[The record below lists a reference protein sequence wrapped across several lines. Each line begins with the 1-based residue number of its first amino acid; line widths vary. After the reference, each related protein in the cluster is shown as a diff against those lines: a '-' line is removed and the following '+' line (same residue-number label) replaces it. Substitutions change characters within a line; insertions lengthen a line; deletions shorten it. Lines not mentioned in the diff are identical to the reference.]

1 MKAIEKQIEIT
12 SPMELYT
19 FIDEHFDKLTEDVKS
34 ELLDSAG
41 CNWNIEFTDFESVNK
56 ITKPEMKVSFG
67 YTLVDKTKNVLPIMV
82 RPTLMDKKLMAPL
95 ERPTTPEQLDY
106 IVWLWEVKAHRWVAR
121 AEFLDIEYPDHA
133 KKYLNIKENKK

>member
-19 FIDEHFDKLTEDVKS
+19 FIDEHFDNLTEDVKS

-56 ITKPEMKVSFG
+56 ITKPEIKVSFG

-82 RPTLMDKKLMAPL
+82 RPTLMDKKLMDPL

-106 IVWLWEVKAHRWVAR
+106 IVWLWKNKQSLMFRDSDYEN
-121 AEFLDIEYPDHA
+121 IEYPDYIKA
-133 KKYLNIKENKK
+133 YLLSEDY